1 MTNIYLSLFIEFF
14 KIGLFTIGG
23 GVAMIPVIEDQA
35 VNKKQ
40 WLTSEEMIECIAL
53 GQSLPGVIAIN
64 TSTYV
69 GYKKA
74 GIAGAIFATLGV
86 IMPSFMI
93 IILLA
98 GIITRVGDIKFVKGA
113 FAGIKACVTGLVFV
127 VTFNL
132 AKRLIA
138 DKFSVIVALIGF
150 VSVVFFNV
158 NAIIIVIIAGLCG
171 ALYFAKIQKKSAG
184 KANSNDSLKNK
195 HSETSEHLKKQINKN
210 EEDIK

>member
-1 MTNIYLSLFIEFF
+1 MLKIYFSLFIEFF

-35 VNKKQ
+35 VNKKK
-40 WLTSEEMIECIAL
+40 WLTEDEMLECIAL

-74 GIAGAIFATLGV
+74 GFLGAIFATLGV
-86 IMPSFMI
+86 ILPSFLI

-98 GIITRVGDIKFVKGA
+98 RVVLKIDDIKFVKGM
-113 FAGIKACVTGLVFV
+113 FAGIKACVTGLVLV

-132 AKRLIA
+132 GKRILS
-138 DKFSVIVALIGF
+138 DKFSKIVAFIGV

-158 NAIIIVIIAGLCG
+158 NAILVVALAGVGG
-171 ALYFAKIQKKSAG
+171 ALYFANEQKKRA
-184 KANSNDSLKNK
+184 LKINAKESVERAKEENLNK
-195 HSETSEHLKKQINKN
+195 
-210 EEDIK
+210 EERDR

>member
-1 MTNIYLSLFIEFF
+1 MLKIYLSLFIEFF

-35 VNKKQ
+35 VNKKK
-40 WLTSEEMIECIAL
+40 WLTSDEMLECIAL

-74 GIAGAIFATLGV
+74 GFLGAIFATLGV
-86 IMPSFMI
+86 ILPSFLI

-98 GIITRVGDIKFVKGA
+98 GVVLKIDDIKFVKGM
-113 FAGIKACVTGLVFV
+113 FAGIKACVTGLVLV

-132 AKRLIA
+132 AKRILSDRFSQLIA
-138 DKFSVIVALIGF
+138 LLGF
-150 VSVVFFNV
+150 VSVVFFEV
-158 NAIIIVIIAGLCG
+158 NAILVVVMAGVGG
-171 ALYFAKIQKKSAG
+171 ALYFARGQKKKALKDSADDNIIKTENDENKEESG
-184 KANSNDSLKNK
+184 K
-195 HSETSEHLKKQINKN
+195 
-210 EEDIK
+210 

>member
-1 MTNIYLSLFIEFF
+1 MLKIYLSLFIEFF

-35 VNKKQ
+35 VNKKK
-40 WLTSEEMIECIAL
+40 WLTADEMLECIAL

-74 GIAGAIFATLGV
+74 GFLGAIFATLGV
-86 IMPSFMI
+86 ILPSFLI

-98 GIITRVGDIKFVKGA
+98 GVVLKIDDIKFVKGM
-113 FAGIKACVTGLVFV
+113 FTGIKACVTGLVLV

-132 AKRLIA
+132 AKRILSDRFSQIIA
-138 DKFSVIVALIGF
+138 LLGF
-150 VSVVFFNV
+150 VSVVFFEV
-158 NAIIIVIIAGLCG
+158 NAILVVVMAGVGG
-171 ALYFAKIQKKSAG
+171 ALYFAKGQKKEALKMGADENIEQAENDENKEESG
-184 KANSNDSLKNK
+184 K
-195 HSETSEHLKKQINKN
+195 
-210 EEDIK
+210 